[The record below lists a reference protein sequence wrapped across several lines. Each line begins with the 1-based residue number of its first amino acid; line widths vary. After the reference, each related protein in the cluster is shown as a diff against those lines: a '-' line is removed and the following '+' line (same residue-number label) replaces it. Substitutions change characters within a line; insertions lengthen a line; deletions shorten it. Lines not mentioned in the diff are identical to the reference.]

1 MRLFRIKEEV
11 LIMNVFYF
19 RRRSETLV
27 RCHRDQT
34 LKAAAFTSVLLLWM
48 LVSVTLAVSSIDRF
62 VVATEM
68 NTNGLVEYLCLGADC
83 ENLTAM
89 DW

>member
-1 MRLFRIKEEV
+1 
-11 LIMNVFYF
+11 MNVFYSQ
-19 RRRSETLV
+19 RRSKTLI
-27 RCHRDQT
+27 RCHRDET
-34 LKAAAFTSVLLLWM
+34 LKAAAFTSFLLLWM
-48 LVSVTLAVSSIDRF
+48 LVSVASAVSSIDRF
-62 VVATEM
+62 VLATEM

>member
-1 MRLFRIKEEV
+1 
-11 LIMNVFYF
+11 MNVFYS
-19 RRRSETLV
+19 RRRSVTLV
-27 RCHRDQT
+27 QCHRDQT
-34 LKAAAFTSVLLLWM
+34 LKAAAFTGFLLIWM
-48 LVSVTLAVSSIDRF
+48 IVSVTFAVSSIDRF

>member
-1 MRLFRIKEEV
+1 
-11 LIMNVFYF
+11 MNIFCS
-19 RRRSETLV
+19 RRRSVTVV

-34 LKAAAFTSVLLLWM
+34 LKAAAFTSFLLIWM
-48 LVSVTLAVSSIDRF
+48 IVSVTFAVSSIDRF